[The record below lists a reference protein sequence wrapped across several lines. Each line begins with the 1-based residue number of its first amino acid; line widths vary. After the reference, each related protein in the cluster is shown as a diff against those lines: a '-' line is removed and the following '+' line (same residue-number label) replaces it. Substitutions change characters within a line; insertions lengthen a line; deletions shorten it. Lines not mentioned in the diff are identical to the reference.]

1 MCSTSSPQT
10 GSSDMEEYCVRTR
23 LIEKPSVCLYYK
35 GMEDDNTVPFALNAI
50 VGFSP
55 DDCLVLDEK
64 AARSLC
70 DRLNEDRDSLLECGY
85 SEFEIVKK
93 ANSV

>member
-1 MCSTSSPQT
+1 VCSTSSPQT

-55 DDCLVLDEK
+55 DDCLVLDEE

-70 DRLNEDRDSLLECGY
+70 NRLNEDRDSLLECGY
-85 SEFEIVKK
+85 SEFEIIKR
-93 ANSV
+93 

>member
-1 MCSTSSPQT
+1 
-10 GSSDMEEYCVRTR
+10 MEGYCVRTR
-23 LIEKPSVCLYYK
+23 LVEKPSLCLYYK
-35 GMEDDNTVPFALNAI
+35 GMEDDNTVSFALNAV
-50 VGFSP
+50 VGLSI
-55 DDCLVLDEK
+55 DDALVLDEQ

-85 SEFEIVKK
+85 SEFETIKK